1 MDDVKVQGKNR
12 KHKVLMYTI
21 STCAW
26 CKKTKKFLSDND
38 IEYNYVDIDLC
49 KEADR
54 EKIREDIRKRGG
66 EIVFPTMIVDDKILI
81 TGFLTDKIKEV
92 LEF

>member
-1 MDDVKVQGKNR
+1 MVKVQGKNG
-12 KHKVLMYTI
+12 KHKVLIYTI

-38 IEYNYVDIDLC
+38 IEYEYIDIDLC
-49 KEADR
+49 KEVDQ
-54 EKIREDIRKRGG
+54 EKIRKDIRNRG
-66 EIVFPTMIVDDKILI
+66 EVVAFPTMIVDDKILI

-92 LEF
+92 LEL

>member
-49 KEADR
+49 KEEDR